1 MNSDLQQNDFLG
13 RGWTFPP
20 TFDASSQTVD
30 MVDREADIEQSLR
43 VLLTT
48 RTGERVM
55 EPKFG
60 CNLDDYLFESLDT
73 TTITIIRDKVETA
86 VLYFEP
92 RIDVKNVKLDLS
104 RELDGVILIEV
115 DYVVRTTN
123 SRLNFVFPYYKNE
136 GTELTALLTNAQS
149 G

>member
-1 MNSDLQQNDFLG
+1 MNSDLRQNDFLG

-20 TFDASSQTVD
+20 TFDASSQTVK
-30 MVDREADIEQSLR
+30 MVEREADIEQSLR

-73 TTITIIRDKVETA
+73 TTVTIIRDKVETA
-86 VLYFEP
+86 ILYFEP
-92 RIDVKNVKLDLS
+92 RIDVKNVTLDLS
-104 RELDGVILIEV
+104 REFEGVVLIEV

-123 SRLNFVFPYYKNE
+123 SRLNFVFPYYKNQ
-136 GTELTALLTNAQS
+136 GTELNALLTTAQP

>member
-1 MNSDLQQNDFLG
+1 MNSALQQNDFLG

-20 TFDASSQTVD
+20 TFDAKSRTVK
-30 MVDREADIEQSLR
+30 MVEREDDIKESLR

-60 CNLDDYLFESLDT
+60 CNLDDYLFESLDAT
-73 TTITIIRDKVETA
+73 TVTIIRDKVETA
-86 VLYFEP
+86 ILYFEP
-92 RIDVKNVKLDLS
+92 RIDVKNVTLDLS
-104 RELDGVILIEV
+104 RELEGVVLIEV

-123 SRLNFVFPYYKNE
+123 SRLNYVFPYYKNE
-136 GTELTALLTNAQS
+136 GTEINALLTNAPS

>member
-1 MNSDLQQNDFLG
+1 MNGDLRQNDFLG

-30 MVDREADIEQSLR
+30 MVEREADIEQSLG

-55 EPKFG
+55 EPNFG
-60 CNLDDYLFESLDT
+60 CILDDYLFQSLDAT
-73 TTITIIRDKVETA
+73 TVTIIRDKVETA
-86 VLYFEP
+86 ILYFEP
-92 RIDVKNVKLDLS
+92 RIDVKNVTLDLS
-104 RELDGVILIEV
+104 REFEGVVLIEV

-136 GTELTALLTNAQS
+136 GTELNALLTTAQP

>member
-1 MNSDLQQNDFLG
+1 MNSDIRQNDFLG

-20 TFDASSQTVD
+20 TFDASAQTVD
-30 MVDREADIEQSLR
+30 MVEREADIEQSLR

-73 TTITIIRDKVETA
+73 TTVTIIRDKVVTA
-86 VLYFEP
+86 ILYFEP
-92 RIDVKNVKLDLS
+92 RIDVKNVTLDLS
-104 RELDGVILIEV
+104 REFEGVVLIEV

-123 SRLNFVFPYYKNE
+123 SRLNFVFPYYKNQR
-136 GTELTALLTNAQS
+136 TELNALLTTAQP

>member
-1 MNSDLQQNDFLG
+1 MNSDIRQNDFLG

-20 TFDASSQTVD
+20 TFDASAQTVD
-30 MVDREADIEQSLR
+30 MVEREADIEQSLR

-73 TTITIIRDKVETA
+73 TTVTIIRDKVVTA
-86 VLYFEP
+86 ILYFEP
-92 RIDVKNVKLDLS
+92 RIDVKNVTLDLS
-104 RELDGVILIEV
+104 REFEGVVLIEV

-136 GTELTALLTNAQS
+136 GTELNALLTTAQP

>member
-1 MNSDLQQNDFLG
+1 MNSDIRQNDFLG

-20 TFDASSQTVD
+20 TFDASAQTVD
-30 MVDREADIEQSLR
+30 MVEREADIEQSLR

-73 TTITIIRDKVETA
+73 TTVTIIRDKVETA
-86 VLYFEP
+86 ILYFEP
-92 RIDVKNVKLDLS
+92 RIDVKNVTLDLS
-104 RELDGVILIEV
+104 REFEGVVLIEV

-136 GTELTALLTNAQS
+136 GTELNALLTTAQP

>member
-1 MNSDLQQNDFLG
+1 MSSAFQQNDFLG

-20 TFDASSQTVD
+20 TFDAASQTVD
-30 MVDREADIEQSLR
+30 MVERETDIEQSLR

-73 TTITIIRDKVETA
+73 TTITVIRDKVETA
-86 VLYFEP
+86 ILYFEP
-92 RIDVKNVKLDLS
+92 RIDVKNVTLDLS
-104 RELDGVILIEV
+104 SGLDGVVLIQV

-123 SRLNFVFPYYKNE
+123 SRLNFVFPYYMNE
-136 GTELTALLTNAQS
+136 GTELNALLTTAQS

>member
-1 MNSDLQQNDFLG
+1 MNGDLRQNDFLG

-30 MVDREADIEQSLR
+30 MVEREADIEQSLG

-60 CNLDDYLFESLDT
+60 CNLDDYLFESLDAT
-73 TTITIIRDKVETA
+73 TVTIIRDKVETA
-86 VLYFEP
+86 ILYFEP
-92 RIDVKNVKLDLS
+92 RIDVKNVTLDLS
-104 RELDGVILIEV
+104 REFEGVVLIEV

-136 GTELTALLTNAQS
+136 GTELNALLTTAQP

>member
-1 MNSDLQQNDFLG
+1 MNSDLRQNDFLG

-20 TFDASSQTVD
+20 TFDAGSQTVN
-30 MVDREADIEQSLR
+30 MVEREADIEQSLR

-60 CNLDDYLFESLDT
+60 CNLDDHLFESLDT
-73 TTITIIRDKVETA
+73 TTVTIIRDKVETA
-86 VLYFEP
+86 ILYFEP
-92 RIDVKNVKLDLS
+92 RIDAKNVTLDLS
-104 RELDGVILIEV
+104 RELEGVVLIEV

-123 SRLNFVFPYYKNE
+123 SRLNFVFRYYKNE
-136 GTELTALLTNAQS
+136 GTELNALLTTAQP